1 MFKSVAFLYIILFSA
16 YLVFTREPDFID
28 GVKASA
34 TILSQYD
41 AATKA
46 DRLKA
51 QFSNGKNQYSVSTD
65 YPLRNV
71 LKNEQVKVIYE
82 PNNPEKAVVY
92 AVWGYWIRWDELL
105 ISLIGY
111 FGLFWIAVSIT
122 SNPTP
127 EALIEE
133 LEGRKPKK
141 RKLRYD

>member
-1 MFKSVAFLYIILFSA
+1 MFKSVAFLYVILFSA

-28 GVKASA
+28 GVKAPA
-34 TILSQYD
+34 TVLSQYD
-41 AATKA
+41 TVSKG
-46 DRLKA
+46 DRLKV
-51 QFSNGKNQYSVSTD
+51 QFSHGKTQYTVSTD

-71 LKNEQVKVIYE
+71 LKNEQVMVIYE
-82 PNNPEKAVVY
+82 PSNPEKAVIY
-92 AVWGYWIRWDELL
+92 AFWGYWIRWDELL

-111 FGLFWIAVSIT
+111 FGLFFIAVSIT